1 MGEEEIYMFNPYSSI
16 PILDD
21 GDSTGWNICIFW
33 ADDKG
38 IQNIINRIV
47 VMQSEWD
54 SQNALQIMN
63 SFLKIWDSL
72 KRQ

>member
-1 MGEEEIYMFNPYSSI
+1 MFNPYSSI

-21 GDSTGWNICIFW
+21 GDSTGWNIYIFR

-47 VMQSEWD
+47 EYSCV
-54 SQNALQIMN
+54 
-63 SFLKIWDSL
+63 K
-72 KRQ
+72 KP

>member
-1 MGEEEIYMFNPYSSI
+1 MGEEEIYMSNQYSSI

-21 GDSTGWNICIFW
+21 GDSTGWNIYIFR

-54 SQNALQIMN
+54 SQNALQIMIV
-63 SFLKIWDSL
+63 F
-72 KRQ
+72 

>member
-1 MGEEEIYMFNPYSSI
+1 MGEEEIYMSNPYSSI

-21 GDSTGWNICIFW
+21 DDSTGWNIYIFR

-47 VMQSEWD
+47 VMQSKWD
-54 SQNALQIMN
+54 SQNALQIIIV
-63 SFLKIWDSL
+63 F
-72 KRQ
+72 

>member
-21 GDSTGWNICIFW
+21 GDSTGWNICIFR

-38 IQNIINRIV
+38 IQNIINRR
-47 VMQSEWD
+47 
-54 SQNALQIMN
+54 QIAGKN
-63 SFLKIWDSL
+63 L
-72 KRQ
+72 

>member
-1 MGEEEIYMFNPYSSI
+1 MGEEEIYIFNPYSSI
-16 PILDD
+16 LILDD
-21 GDSTGWNICIFW
+21 GDSTGWNIYIFR

-54 SQNALQIMN
+54 SQNALQIMIV
-63 SFLKIWDSL
+63 FH
-72 KRQ
+72 